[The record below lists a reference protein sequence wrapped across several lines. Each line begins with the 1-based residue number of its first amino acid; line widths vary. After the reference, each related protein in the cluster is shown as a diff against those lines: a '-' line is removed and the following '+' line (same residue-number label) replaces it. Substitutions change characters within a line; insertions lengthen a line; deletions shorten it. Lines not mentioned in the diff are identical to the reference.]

1 MYSRLPRQK
10 YIQKIAKAA
19 RISTDLVL
27 SLERCPRIVMLVH
40 EAVDALLAGVS
51 LSSWTSPSTSSSPV
65 QMPSS
70 SFTNTFSFTP
80 TLFDIIPQH
89 KHGSASEHWRTKTEF
104 GTKKSTKQPKNFSI
118 CHKLFTA
125 SAAIIKT
132 TKHTQSMTA
141 VCTCPHH
148 SNV

>member
-80 TLFDIIPQH
+80 TLFDITTAQTRL
-89 KHGSASEHWRTKTEF
+89 SQRTLTNENRIRNEKV
-104 GTKKSTKQPKNFSI
+104 N
-118 CHKLFTA
+118 
-125 SAAIIKT
+125 KT
-132 TKHTQSMTA
+132 TEKLQHLSQTFYCVCSDNKDNSQSMTA

>member
-1 MYSRLPRQK
+1 MNGVRLTIELEMYSRLPRQK

-27 SLERCPRIVMLVH
+27 SLERSPRIVMLVH

-80 TLFDIIPQH
+80 TLFDITTAQTRL
-89 KHGSASEHWRTKTEF
+89 SQRTLTNENRIRNEKV
-104 GTKKSTKQPKNFSI
+104 N
-118 CHKLFTA
+118 
-125 SAAIIKT
+125 KT
-132 TKHTQSMTA
+132 TEKLQHLSQTFYC
-141 VCTCPHH
+141 VC
-148 SNV
+148 SDSKDN

>member
-1 MYSRLPRQK
+1 MNGVRLTIELEMYSRLPRQK

-80 TLFDIIPQH
+80 TLFDITTAHTCTHTHTHTRLSQ
-89 KHGSASEHWRTKTEF
+89 RTLTNENRNRNEKF
-104 GTKKSTKQPKNFSI
+104 N
-118 CHKLFTA
+118 
-125 SAAIIKT
+125 KT
-132 TKHTQSMTA
+132 TEKLQHLSQTFYC
-141 VCTCPHH
+141 VC
-148 SNV
+148 SDNKDN